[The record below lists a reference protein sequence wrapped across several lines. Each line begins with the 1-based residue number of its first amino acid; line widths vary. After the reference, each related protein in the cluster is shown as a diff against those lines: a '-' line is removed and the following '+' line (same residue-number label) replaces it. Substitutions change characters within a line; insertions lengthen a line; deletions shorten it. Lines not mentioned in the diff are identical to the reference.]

1 MFCLG
6 WYSAGAVLLL
16 LLPVVCSRGPAKFLL
31 VKQSSLVDDS
41 LFTEELR
48 AQGGEKDETGVEK
61 SLSARSQ
68 KDD

>member
-6 WYSAGAVLLL
+6 WYSAGAVLL

-31 VKQSSLVDDS
+31 VKQSSLVDES

-61 SLSARSQ
+61 SLSLRALPKR
-68 KDD
+68 